1 MEATIDPIYF
11 VSEYTVVLKDNE
23 TGKLKLEK
31 ASVENFDRDFGE
43 LVKKY
48 DIKKLCI
55 VHSKMFPKLENTKN
69 KFKGIEFILK

>member
-23 TGKLKLEK
+23 TGKFKLEK
-31 ASVENFDRDFGE
+31 ASVENFDRDFAE

-48 DIKKLCI
+48 
-55 VHSKMFPKLENTKN
+55 
-69 KFKGIEFILK
+69 GINNSVSYILKCSQNLKIQRINSRTLNLS